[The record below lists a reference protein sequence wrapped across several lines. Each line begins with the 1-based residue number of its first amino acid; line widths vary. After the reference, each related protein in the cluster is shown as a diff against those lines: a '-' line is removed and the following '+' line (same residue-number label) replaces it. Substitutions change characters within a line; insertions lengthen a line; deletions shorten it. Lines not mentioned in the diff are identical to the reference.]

1 MRENPTPAFVLPRP
15 GKALWGVMITLF
27 AIWLAF
33 ALGLN
38 WGGAPGTAFAF
49 FCGNT
54 DKILEGEVWRLFTA
68 PLLHEPRVGAIF
80 FALLGFYFL
89 TPSLEQKWGG
99 PKLIRFL
106 ILSSTVAYLFQMLM
120 GKILPASVAA
130 KLIPEYW
137 FSSMPA
143 IEAIAIAW
151 AMSFKGQTV
160 QLFFVL
166 PVTSRGLVLF
176 VVAMSVLMVITLE
189 MPAAGLISPFGGML
203 AGWLFGGSP
212 SPARRFWLKLKLR
225 SLERE
230 AARDRD
236 ARKKRVQRSGLKVIQ
251 GDGKDDDDR
260 GPDGKLLN

>member
-1 MRENPTPAFVLPRP
+1 M
-15 GKALWGVMITLF
+15 
-27 AIWLAF
+27 
-33 ALGLN
+33 
-38 WGGAPGTAFAF
+38 
-49 FCGNT
+49 
-54 DKILEGEVWRLFTA
+54 WRLFTA
-68 PLLHEPRVGAIF
+68 PLMHEPRVGAIF

-137 FSSMPA
+137 FSSVPA

-189 MPAAGLISPFGGML
+189 MPAAGLV
-203 AGWLFGGSP
+203 SP
-212 SPARRFWLKLKLR
+212 SAACSRAGSSVARPAPRVASGSSSSCAHSSAKPHATATRAR
-225 SLERE
+225 SVCS
-230 AARDRD
+230 ARVSR
-236 ARKKRVQRSGLKVIQ
+236 
-251 GDGKDDDDR
+251 
-260 GPDGKLLN
+260 